1 MNRAGGYFVPRNVL
15 KVVDIC
21 ADSGS
26 MENASVDDLRG
37 ELADL
42 EAKAA
47 QLAAVRSRLHHQI
60 DFGFETSTSRER
72 EREVSDE
79 RNELH
84 KQIDSLRELLRAR
97 EDA

>member
-1 MNRAGGYFVPRNVL
+1 METMSIDELRA
-15 KVVDIC
+15 
-21 ADSGS
+21 
-26 MENASVDDLRG
+26 

-47 QLAAVRSRLHHQI
+47 QLSRVRGHLHRQI

-79 RNELH
+79 RRELH
-84 KQIDSLRELLRAR
+84 EQIDSISELIRAR
-97 EDA
+97 ERA